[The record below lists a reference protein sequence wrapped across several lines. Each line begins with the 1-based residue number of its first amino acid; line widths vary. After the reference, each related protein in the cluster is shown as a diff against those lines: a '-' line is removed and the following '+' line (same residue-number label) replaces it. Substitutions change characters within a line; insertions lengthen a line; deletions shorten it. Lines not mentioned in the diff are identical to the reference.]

1 MTFTDHDILGEIT
14 GMVAHGILKAVL
26 LTFRIE
32 VRPRGLEIGW
42 VAEGFG
48 VDVDSVLADGKIF
61 EIELDGELAFVLPE
75 GGGAGVLAGAGLEG
89 DDEFVVRFFGEGW
102 NGEEA
107 KGDHGERAAHKMNLQ
122 STSLVRI
129 QKYLFGLCEMAGFV
143 CKIRVMISARSFP
156 VSKLA
161 VFVCLFGV
169 VSATAPSQALAQQG
183 RRGAPPP
190 TPTANPSSGEAKPA
204 APEPKPSATPGMAM
218 AEPPLPADAH
228 VEQSIQL
235 DGKTLHYT
243 ATVGTLAVRDSKGAL
258 SGEVVFTSYIMEG
271 KDRPVTFAFNGGPG
285 AASVYLNLGAIGPKK
300 VAFGAEGQ
308 SPSDPATM
316 TDNPG
321 TWLDFTDLVFI
332 DPIGTGFSRSLV
344 PMDDA
349 KREFY
354 GPDQDIAYLSK
365 CVYDWLVKNGRLES
379 RKYIVGESYGG
390 YRGPRL
396 TAYLQSEIGVA
407 VNGLVLVSPALAP
420 QSGSQDISPIPW
432 MLTLPSIVAAN
443 YERQGKL
450 TNENMAAVIDYTRG
464 EYAEDLLKGNSDPA
478 ATPRLV
484 KKVTELTGLDPTFVK
499 ESGGRLETQ
508 AFLREEFRETGK
520 LGSRYDPNVTA
531 YDPFPY
537 NPTQETN
544 DPILLSIIAPT
555 TTAMVNWVTQ
565 TVGWKTDAR
574 YNALS
579 SEVARAWDRTSRN
592 GAFAGSA
599 SATDLRVAVAT
610 DPKLRVVIAHGW
622 ADLSCPFMGSVLTV
636 SQMPIM
642 GDPTRVQVHEYPG
655 GHMYYAR
662 MTSSLALRKDVME
675 MVSKH

>member
-1 MTFTDHDILGEIT
+1 
-14 GMVAHGILKAVL
+14 
-26 LTFRIE
+26 
-32 VRPRGLEIGW
+32 
-42 VAEGFG
+42 
-48 VDVDSVLADGKIF
+48 
-61 EIELDGELAFVLPE
+61 
-75 GGGAGVLAGAGLEG
+75 
-89 DDEFVVRFFGEGW
+89 
-102 NGEEA
+102 
-107 KGDHGERAAHKMNLQ
+107 
-122 STSLVRI
+122 
-129 QKYLFGLCEMAGFV
+129 
-143 CKIRVMISARSFP
+143 MISAQYFSL
-156 VSKLA
+156 SK
-161 VFVCLFGV
+161 FVVLSCLFAV
-169 VSATAPSQALAQQG
+169 VPAMAPVAAVGQRPGHSAPEAEASQDAKPA
-183 RRGAPPP
+183 A
-190 TPTANPSSGEAKPA
+190 GEAKPA
-204 APEPKPSATPGMAM
+204 EGKPAATPGISTTL
-218 AEPPLPADAH
+218 PPLPADAH
-228 VEQSIQL
+228 AEQTMQM

-243 ATVGTLAVRDSKGAL
+243 VTVGTLPVRDSKGAL
-258 SGEVVFTSYIMEG
+258 SGEVVYTSYIAEG

-285 AASVYLNLGAIGPKK
+285 AASVFLNLGAIGPKH

-308 SPSDPATM
+308 SPSDPATLM
-316 TDNPG
+316 DNPG

-344 PMDDA
+344 SEEES
-349 KREFY
+349 KKQFY
-354 GPDQDIAYLSK
+354 GPDQDIAYLSRN
-365 CVYDWLVKNGRLES
+365 VYDWLVKNGRLES

-420 QSGSQDISPIPW
+420 QSGSPDLSPIPW

-450 TNENMAAVIDYTRG
+450 TNENMASVIDYTRG
-464 EYAEDLLKGNSDPA
+464 EYAVDLMKGNSDA
-478 ATPRLV
+478 EATPRVV

-499 ESGGRLETQ
+499 QSGGRLETQ

-555 TTAMVNWVTQ
+555 TTAMVDFVTR
-565 TVGWKTDAR
+565 TVGWKTEAR

-579 SEVARAWDRTSRN
+579 EEVNREWERGGRN
-592 GAFAGSA
+592 GAFSGSA

-636 SQMPIM
+636 SQIPIM

-662 MTSSLALRKDVME
+662 PASSLALRKDVME
-675 MVSKH
+675 MVAKH

>member
-1 MTFTDHDILGEIT
+1 
-14 GMVAHGILKAVL
+14 
-26 LTFRIE
+26 
-32 VRPRGLEIGW
+32 
-42 VAEGFG
+42 
-48 VDVDSVLADGKIF
+48 
-61 EIELDGELAFVLPE
+61 
-75 GGGAGVLAGAGLEG
+75 
-89 DDEFVVRFFGEGW
+89 
-102 NGEEA
+102 
-107 KGDHGERAAHKMNLQ
+107 
-122 STSLVRI
+122 
-129 QKYLFGLCEMAGFV
+129 
-143 CKIRVMISARSFP
+143 MISARFFSF
-156 VSKLA
+156 SK
-161 VFVCLFGV
+161 FVGPLCLFGV
-169 VSATAPSQALAQQG
+169 VSVTAPSAALAQQG

-190 TPTANPSSGEAKPA
+190 APEAASAKPA
-204 APEPKPSATPGMAM
+204 ADAKPAAESKPAMTPGMSTT
-218 AEPPLPADAH
+218 EPPLPGDAH
-228 VEQSIQL
+228 VEQTIQM

-258 SGEVVFTSYIMEG
+258 SGEVVYTAYTMEG

-285 AASVYLNLGAIGPKK
+285 AASVYLNLGAIGPKR
-300 VAFGAEGQ
+300 VAFGAEGD
-308 SPSDPATM
+308 SPSDPAVLK
-316 TDNPG
+316 DNPG
-321 TWLDFTDLVFI
+321 TWLDFTDIVFI

-344 PMDDA
+344 SPEES
-349 KREFY
+349 KKQFY
-354 GPDQDIAYLSK
+354 GPDQDIEYLSK
-365 CVYDWLVKNGRLES
+365 CVYDWLVKNDRLLS

-407 VNGLVLVSPALAP
+407 MNGLVLVSPALAP
-420 QSGSQDISPIPW
+420 QSGSPDISPIPW

-484 KKVTELTGLDPTFVK
+484 KKVTELTGLDSTFVK
-499 ESGGRLETQ
+499 QSGGRLETQ

-555 TTAMVNWVTQ
+555 TTAMVNFVTQ

-579 SEVARAWDRTSRN
+579 DAVARAWDRSSRN
-592 GAFAGSA
+592 GAFSGSA

-636 SQMPIM
+636 SQIPIM

-662 MTSSLALRKDVME
+662 LSSSLALRKDVME